1 MWHLS
6 RNGPWVTGI
15 AVMAAALLAILIFGK
30 ERPTPAVVQKA
41 DGSNVEAKPLRKDKR
56 TVTDEQRSELLQRA
70 QVWRR
75 PDVPI
80 SRATFE
86 GRNLGQLSCKFKVD
100 DLGGTTPKFDCTLD
114 DGEEIRIKYGNGPE
128 APAETAATRLLRT
141 LGFGADDVAMV
152 NRVRCFG
159 CPKEPF
165 STMKAVEITRAE
177 PLYERIVDYNS
188 HEDFEWVA
196 VERKMNA
203 RPVRTKSVEG
213 WAFFELDRVQGENGG
228 APRAHVDGLRM
239 MAVLLAHWDNK
250 AENQR
255 LVCLSR
261 DWPEDAPCPEPFLL
275 LQDVGATFGPT
286 KMDLDAW
293 QSVSI
298 WEDRTACTVSMRD
311 LPFDGATF
319 GRATITEAG
328 RQFIGGLLTQLSD
341 DQLTELFT
349 SARFGERR
357 GLFATTTPVADWVRV
372 FKQKVHAIT
381 DGPACPQP

>member
-6 RNGPWVTGI
+6 RNGVWLAGI
-15 AVMAAALLAILIFGK
+15 VVVAGVLLAFLMFGI
-30 ERPTPAVVQKA
+30 EQPTPPVGQAA
-41 DGSNVEAKPLRKDKR
+41 DEPNIEAKPLRKDKR

-75 PDVPI
+75 PDAPI
-80 SRATFE
+80 SRAKFE
-86 GRNLGQLSCKFKVD
+86 GRNLGQLSCKFKID

-114 DGEEIRIKYGNGPE
+114 DGDEIRIKYGNGPE

-152 NRVRCFG
+152 SRVRCFG

-165 STMKAVEITRAE
+165 STMKSVEITRAE
-177 PLYERIVDYNS
+177 ALFEHIVDYNN

-203 RPVRTKSVEG
+203 RPVQTKGLEG
-213 WAFFELDRVQGENGG
+213 WAFFELDRVRREKGG
-228 APRAHVDGLRM
+228 APRAHIDGLRM

-349 SARFGERR
+349 SARFGEQR

-372 FKQKVHAIT
+372 FTQKVRAIT